1 MEFVALD
8 LGASSTRYISN
19 NGKVGI
25 LPNNMQFIQLN
36 TRVDLEPYNDEIE
49 GALDITIECDK
60 ESEFFPVRVLVG
72 SMAAR
77 YSPTNVRPSVMTN
90 KYVQKINYVSAVLA
104 SAVCKEKNVLGE
116 ELIGYVGLPPV
127 EVNIARDIIR
137 NNLVGHYKVTFNKL
151 DKQVEFD
158 IVNVGCFEE
167 SFMAILSYFFDVN
180 GKLREQ
186 AKKYGYG
193 NVLSLDIGASTTDL
207 VVVSDMKYL
216 ERSGQTYKTGGN
228 VAREFLR
235 DDLRALYGY
244 DVPDEIADIAMAEGR
259 IQMGNSYEDISSLVE
274 SAKQRF
280 AAQVVEQMHSY
291 FRKVNIPIQTIRAII
306 VSGGGSMRSE
316 YVAED
321 GSVVV
326 TSQPM
331 SYYITQELNKVCPG
345 VEVEPHVLDARLANI
360 YGLFIRANIDIR
372 KRMSK
377 VQKQATA

>member
-49 GALDITIECDK
+49 GALDVTIECDK

-90 KYVQKINYVSAVLA
+90 KYMQKINYVSAVLA
-104 SAVCKEKNVLGE
+104 SAVCKEKNVLGD
-116 ELIGYVGLPPV
+116 ELIVYVGLPPV

-158 IVNVGCFEE
+158 IVDVGCFEE

-280 AAQVVEQMHSY
+280 AAQVVEQMQGY

>member
-116 ELIGYVGLPPV
+116 ELIVYVGLPPV

-158 IVNVGCFEE
+158 IVDVGCFEE

>member
-49 GALDITIECDK
+49 GALDVTIECDK
-60 ESEFFPVRVLVG
+60 ASEFFPVRVLAG

-77 YSPTNVRPSVMTN
+77 YSPTNVRPSVMAN
-90 KYVQKINYVSAVLA
+90 KYMQKINYVSAVLA
-104 SAVCKEKNVLGE
+104 SAVCKEKNVLGD
-116 ELIGYVGLPPV
+116 ELILYVGLPPV

-137 NNLVGHYKVTFNKL
+137 DKLMGHYKVTFNKL

-158 IVNVGCFEE
+158 IVDVGCFEE
-167 SFMAILSYFFDVN
+167 SFMAILSYFFDAN

-186 AKKYGYG
+186 AKKYSYG

-259 IQMGNSYEDISSLVE
+259 IQMGNRYEDISSLVE

-280 AAQVVEQMHSY
+280 AAQVVEQMQGY

-360 YGLFIRANIDIR
+360 YGLFIRANIDVR